1 MADTRDDTAPPKPDP
16 KEPGRPRTPGLI
28 VAANVALAGLLT
40 VLSLAGLVEV
50 TDPSAYLGTVLLVGS
65 LLPSNLLR
73 FGRFSRGRRLRAL
86 ARWRKPLGVGAGVW
100 FVVHSV
106 ASVWEHFDLSAA
118 LGPQFAR
125 TGIVLGLFATLV
137 FVLMLATS
145 TGRAQRALGGNWKR
159 LHRLVWFAVPLAF
172 AHSLVSGGLEPL
184 AVLLYGGIMA
194 FAAFEYRALT
204 KRGAVGARTHLA
216 LVGAGTL
223 ASALIYVA
231 L

>member
-1 MADTRDDTAPPKPDP
+1 M
-16 KEPGRPRTPGLI
+16 
-28 VAANVALAGLLT
+28 AANVALAGLVT

-86 ARWRKPLGVGAGVW
+86 ARLRKPFGIGAGVW

-106 ASVWEHFDLSAA
+106 ASVWETFDLSLA
-118 LGPQFAR
+118 LGPQFAG
-125 TGIVLGLFATLV
+125 TGIVLGIVATLV

-145 TGRAQRALGGNWKR
+145 TGRAQRALGANWKR
-159 LHRLVWFAVPLAF
+159 LHRLVWFAVPLSL
-172 AHSLVSGGLEPL
+172 AHALVTGGLEPP
-184 AVLLYGGIMA
+184 AIVLYGGIMVY
-194 FAAFEYRALT
+194 AAFEYRALQ
-204 KRGAVGARTHLA
+204 KRGAGGAHTHLV
-216 LVGAGTL
+216 LVAAGTL
-223 ASALIYVA
+223 VAALIYAV